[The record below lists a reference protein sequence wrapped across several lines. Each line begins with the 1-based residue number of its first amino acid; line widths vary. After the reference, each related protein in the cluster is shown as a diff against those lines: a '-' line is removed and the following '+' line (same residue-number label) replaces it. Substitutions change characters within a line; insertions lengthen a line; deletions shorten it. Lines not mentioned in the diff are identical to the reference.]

1 MAIKIKNSRLSIVNF
16 LAVMFIFFPA
26 MAENIQKNTARMQAM
41 DKITG
46 RVSVIDIPV
55 NGKIDFG
62 SISVVV
68 RSCQTRSAEEIPD
81 NFAFIDVADK
91 DLSGKESNIFKG
103 WMISSSPATSAVE
116 HPIYDVWLLKCLD
129 KKVDENLILSQQ
141 ELDERDELPS
151 FKDATKQKAVAD
163 HIDEMQYETT
173 DKKAENIEPDE
184 KDNMTLEFEMDEE
197 AVEETA
203 ADTDNA
209 EETAEDSD
217 E

>member
-1 MAIKIKNSRLSIVNF
+1 MVAKTKNNRLFFLNF
-16 LAVMFIFFPA
+16 LAVTFITIPV
-26 MAENIQKNTARMQAM
+26 MAENIEKNTAHMQAM

-46 RVSVIDIPV
+46 RVSVIDVPV

-81 NFAFIDVADK
+81 NFAFVDVADK

-116 HPIYDVWLLKCLD
+116 HPIYDVWLLKCID
-129 KKVDENLILSQQ
+129 KKIDEKLLLSQE

-151 FKDATKQKAVAD
+151 LKDSIKQKSVSN
-163 HIDEMQYETT
+163 HIDEMQYENS
-173 DKKAENIEPDE
+173 DKKVETTKPEETD
-184 KDNMTLEFEMDEE
+184 TLSIEFEMDEE
-197 AVEETA
+197 AVDES
-203 ADTDNA
+203 ADTKEDA
-209 EETAEDSD
+209 EEPE
-217 E
+217 EINE